1 MVIHHERAEAVPLRR
16 GEGDEDVHG
25 DRGAVAVLELELD
38 EARDL
43 LALAAW
49 MAVSSTQLVETS
61 VEESWRYRG
70 RQASAIEVP
79 RQATRERASTPLV
92 ARRPA

>member
-38 EARDL
+38 EARVASQSGGDGWRRQPRS
-43 LALAAW
+43 AA
-49 MAVSSTQLVETS
+49 ACPS
-61 VEESWRYRG
+61 
-70 RQASAIEVP
+70 
-79 RQATRERASTPLV
+79 
-92 ARRPA
+92 RPAPPNVDCSSMD